1 MSELCKMSE
10 HEINCAVA
18 LKLGHELT
26 KTMSKIQRC
35 LHYGHSAIEI
45 VNKEGSAVVKDYCN
59 IMSDWQS
66 SESKDNING
75 FYCTEKKS
83 ITWVSAKNKSDKNE
97 KYYLHPDRYYICRDL
112 PDNTPPGSQRG
123 ACEVFLMRRG
133 YV

>member
-1 MSELCKMSE
+1 MGISYSFVDYSDFIADGNPLADACPLDANPR
-10 HEINCAVA
+10 IG
-18 LKLGHELT
+18 L
-26 KTMSKIQRC
+26 
-35 LHYGHSAIEI
+35 EI

-66 SESKDNING
+66 SESKDKING